1 MIEFLLAASMMLN
14 EEIGSVKTSGLFLK
28 DSIQLNYFVDLNY
41 ESISCYV
48 TQPKKKSLS
57 FTDQSNSSIDC
68 KLNGEFPKNPKENLN
83 IFSKSKSVPFYKS
96 LKVARFLIVQGSV
109 LYTCHIHQN

>member
-48 TQPKKKSLS
+48 TQPKKNHSLLLIRVILQLTVSSMES
-57 FTDQSNSSIDC
+57 FQKIQ
-68 KLNGEFPKNPKENLN
+68 KK
-83 IFSKSKSVPFYKS
+83 I
-96 LKVARFLIVQGSV
+96 
-109 LYTCHIHQN
+109 

>member
-48 TQPKKKSLS
+48 TQQKKSLS

-68 KLNGEFPKNPKENLN
+68 KLNGEFPK
-83 IFSKSKSVPFYKS
+83 KSKRKFKY
-96 LKVARFLIVQGSV
+96 LL
-109 LYTCHIHQN
+109 